1 MEITVEKLND
11 NVDRYTI
18 EFSGHYGR
26 VLLSGHYRKLMDDEA
41 IARALVEALAKG
53 LVSTIAD
60 KVNEVRSKKGNG

>member
-11 NVDRYTI
+11 DVDRYII
-18 EFSGHYGR
+18 EFAGYTGR

-41 IARALVEALAKG
+41 IAGALANALAKG

-60 KVNEVRSKKGNG
+60 KVNEVRSKRGNG